1 MARYTTRKMRMSCGH
16 VEEWTQIPG
25 TVFPEAWE
33 VCDACSRAGVVAERP
48 ADPVETVEHVEDIHP
63 LTHTGEGMVLAA
75 LERGIDVEA
84 RLAAWS
90 QDELSE
96 EDDW

>member
-33 VCDACSRAGVVAERP
+33 VCDACSVSYTTLTLP
-48 ADPVETVEHVEDIHP
+48 TIHP
-63 LTHTGEGMVLAA
+63 P
-75 LERGIDVEA
+75 
-84 RLAAWS
+84 
-90 QDELSE
+90 
-96 EDDW
+96 